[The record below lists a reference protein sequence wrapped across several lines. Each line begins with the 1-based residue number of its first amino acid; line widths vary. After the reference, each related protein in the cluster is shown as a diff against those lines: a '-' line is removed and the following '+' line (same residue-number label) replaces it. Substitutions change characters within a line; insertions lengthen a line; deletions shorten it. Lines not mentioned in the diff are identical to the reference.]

1 MYLETLLNEFLFW
14 YNDFGGKMETYI
26 KGNYRKSI
34 FESEKGYV
42 IGLFKVRETNDEKL
56 KDYINRTITFTGYFY
71 DLNEDDTF
79 IFYGEGVEHPRYGF
93 QFNVSNYEKVKPTD
107 KDGIVEFLSSDLFP
121 GIGEKLAISIVD
133 TLGDGALDK
142 ILKEPECLNLVPRL
156 TKKKADKIIQILKKY
171 EESHQTIVYLSEL
184 GFNMREALSIY
195 NKYGAFTMKTVD
207 KNVFSIAFDLE
218 EISFN
223 KIDEASRRLEI
234 EEFDDRRLEAI
245 VFYSMKRVTNQNGD
259 CYLDLNM
266 IIRSVKGLFNIT
278 LDDDKLRDILKKLE
292 NADKIYI
299 DGEDYYLRDI
309 WLAEDFIVNCV
320 YNMASKNNKK
330 IDVLS
335 LLNEMEKLY
344 GISYN
349 DKQKEAVSRAINSNF
364 LVITGGPGTGK
375 TTIIKAIAEIY
386 QNINKLD
393 YDSLTEDLI
402 LLAPTGRAS
411 KRMSESTGLPAYTIH
426 RFLKWNKDSSEFMIN
441 ENNKSNAKMVI
452 VDEASMIDVNL
463 FYSLLKG
470 LKSNVKMVLVG
481 DYNQL
486 PSVGPGNILKDFII
500 SDCVPIVYL
509 NLLYR
514 QDENSYI
521 NTLALEIKDGEVSD
535 SFLNTYSDYTFLK
548 CSSQYIKKNLKK
560 LCAQVLEKGYD
571 YKRVQLLAP
580 MYKGENGIDL
590 LNKELQDVF
599 NPPSSSK
606 REIKYGEV
614 IYREGDKILQ
624 LVNMPDENIY
634 NGDIGVIK
642 YIKYGSTSKS
652 GKSEIYVDFDGNIV
666 RFSPKDYSA
675 IKHGFIISIHKSQGS
690 EFEVVIMPV
699 DGAYKRMLYKKLIYT
714 GITRAKRK
722 LIIIGEPDAFLKSI
736 YNNSEY
742 IRKTKLLDKIRYK
755 FEITG

>member
-1 MYLETLLNEFLFW
+1 
-14 YNDFGGKMETYI
+14 METYI

-56 KDYINRTITFTGYFY
+56 KDYVNRTITFTGYFY

-79 IFYGEGVEHPRYGF
+79 VFYGEGMEHPRYGF

-107 KDGIVEFLSSDLFP
+107 KDGIVDFLSSDLFP

-133 TLGDGALDK
+133 TLGDGALEK
-142 ILKEPECLNLVPRL
+142 IIKEPECLSLVPKL
-156 TKKKADKIIQILKKY
+156 TKKKADKIVQVLKKN
-171 EESHQTIVYLSEL
+171 EESHQIIVYLSEL

-195 NKYGAFTMKTVD
+195 NKYGAFTMQTLD
-207 KNVFSIAFDLE
+207 NNIFNISYDLE
-218 EISFN
+218 DISFN
-223 KIDEASRRLEI
+223 KIDEASRRLDI
-234 EEFDDRRLEAI
+234 DKNDDRRLEAI
-245 VFYSMKRVTNQNGD
+245 VFYSMKRLTYQNGD

-266 IIRSVKGLFNIT
+266 ILRGVKGAFNII
-278 LDDDKLRDILKKLE
+278 LDE
-292 NADKIYI
+292 DKIRVILNKLKDMDKVYI
-299 DGEDYYLRDI
+299 DGEDYYLKEI
-309 WLAEDFIVNCV
+309 WDAEDFIVNCV
-320 YNMASKNNKK
+320 YNMASKENKK
-330 IDVLS
+330 SDVFPLLS
-335 LLNEMEKLY
+335 EMEKLY
-344 GISYN
+344 DISYN
-349 DKQKEAVSRAINSNF
+349 DKQKEAISRSINNNF
-364 LVITGGPGTGK
+364 LIITGGPGTGK
-375 TTIIKAIAEIY
+375 TTIIKAIAEVY

-426 RFLKWNKDSSEFMIN
+426 RFLKWNKDSSIFMIN
-441 ENNKSNAKMVI
+441 EGNKSNAKIVI

-470 LKSNVKMVLVG
+470 LKSNVKMILVG
-481 DYNQL
+481 DFNQL
-486 PSVGPGNILKDFII
+486 PSVGPGNILKDLIL
-500 SDCVPIVYL
+500 SDCVPIVHL
-509 NLLYR
+509 DLLYR

-521 NTLALEIKDGEVSD
+521 NSLALEIKDGEVSE
-535 SFLNTYSDYTFLK
+535 SFLNTYNDYTFLK

-560 LCAQVLEKGYD
+560 LCMQILEKGYD

-606 REIKYGEV
+606 REIKYGDV

-652 GKSEIYVDFDGNIV
+652 GKGEIYVDFDGNIV
-666 RFSPKDYSA
+666 RYSPKDYSA

-690 EFEVVIMPV
+690 EFEIVIMPV
-699 DGAYKRMLYKKLIYT
+699 DSAYRRMLYKKLIYT

-722 LIIIGEPDAFLKSI
+722 LIIIGEPDAFLKSV
-736 YNNSEY
+736 YNNNEY
-742 IRKTKLLDKIRYK
+742 LRRTKLLDKIKYK
-755 FEITG
+755 FEVIG